1 MNRATILRWTYRLV
15 IVLVCFVAFFFLV
28 LLPVAGSYL
37 ITNSRFQFRE
47 RGPKTPESVG
57 LSVTP
62 VEFMSQ
68 DGVPLR
74 GWWSPGESEMPVI
87 IFIHG
92 LNRSRLELLGRG
104 ADANRRGYGVLL
116 FDLRNHG
123 ESGKAYTTIGIFESR
138 DVCAAS
144 QLVKEKAGARPQILW
159 GVSMGASSAILAAK
173 QCPGFAAIVSD
184 SSFLSFRDTVAHHLR
199 LIFRLPAFPIANLIV
214 AITGFRVGFNPDDGD
229 VEAAVRSISTP
240 ILFIAGGADRRMP
253 PALAQRMLNASPS
266 PIKQFVMVPGA
277 GHGEAFNTDPTTYL
291 NSVYGFIERVRYN
304 SALSANPEDLKN
316 R

>member
-1 MNRATILRWTYRLV
+1 MNRATVLRWTYRIA
-15 IVLVCFVAFFFLV
+15 IVLACAVAFFFLV
-28 LLPVAGSYL
+28 FFPIAASFL
-37 ITNSRFQFRE
+37 ITNSRFHFRE
-47 RGPKTPESVG
+47 RGPSTPEAVG

-68 DGVPLR
+68 DNVPLR
-74 GWWSPGESEMPVI
+74 GWWSPGDDAMPVI
-87 IFIHG
+87 IFVHG
-92 LNRSRLELLGRG
+92 LNRSRLELLERG

-144 QLVKEKAGARPQILW
+144 QLVKAKAGKRPQILW

-173 QCPGFAAIVSD
+173 QCPGFAAIISD
-184 SSFLSFRDTVAHHLR
+184 SSFLSFRDTVAHHLG

-214 AITGFRVGFNPDDGD
+214 AITAYRMGFNPDDGD
-229 VEAAVRSISTP
+229 VEAAIHSINTP

-253 PALAQRMLNASPS
+253 PALAERMLNASPS
-266 PIKQFVMVPGA
+266 PLKQFVIVPGA
-277 GHGEAFNTDPTTYL
+277 GHGEAFNRDRTTYL

-304 SALSANPEDLKN
+304 SGS
-316 R
+316 